1 MEQAEH
7 SSAAEEFSP
16 AGYWQEHFTRWRASG
31 LSQSEYCRQAGLS
44 RHRFKY
50 WRRKLDSSPLAKRR
64 RRPRASGFVPV
75 QVRAA
80 SHEPGLS
87 LLLPNGIVVRGIDTG
102 TVELVGRV
110 VAQL

>member
-1 MEQAEH
+1 M
-7 SSAAEEFSP
+7 
-16 AGYWQEHFTRWRASG
+16 
-31 LSQSEYCRQAGLS
+31 
-44 RHRFKY
+44 
-50 WRRKLDSSPLAKRR
+50 
-64 RRPRASGFVPV
+64 PV

-87 LLLPNGIVVRGIDTG
+87 LLLPNGIVVRGIDAG